1 MRLPRASRPSSFFFP
16 VFITIVLIAFAV
28 PSHARRQQ
36 SLVPSSSDVKFGKV
50 AIGNSASQVVDVTNT
65 SQASVTVSAVSVSGA
80 QFSVSGVNLPVSIG
94 PGQTI
99 PLSIIFAPAVTGWM
113 NEQITFTDSASNT
126 LLHLIGAGTG
136 VTSQPVTANPAAV
149 SFGSVAIGSRASFP
163 VVLSNARSWNE
174 TINSWQPAGTGFLV
188 TGPALPLVLSPG
200 QSVTVNVSFAPQT
213 AGLVGG
219 TIFVSGPN
227 IMIPVNGTGA
237 SNVTG
242 QLTVSPNAL
251 NFGSVAVGSS
261 TTQPSSVSAIGG
273 AVTISS
279 AKNSNAQYTISGI
292 SLPLTVPAG
301 QTVGF
306 DVIFS
311 PTQSGTAS
319 GTLTFVSN
327 ASNSQS
333 GESVTGAGTA
343 VQHSV
348 DLSWVSSTSSVA
360 GYNVYRGVTAGA
372 YSRINS
378 GLDPTTVYTD
388 KTIASGSTYYYAAT
402 AVNAS
407 GQESGYSMPIKVTV
421 P

>member
-1 MRLPRASRPSSFFFP
+1 MVVAL
-16 VFITIVLIAFAV
+16 AV

-36 SLVPSSSDVKFGKV
+36 SLVPSSTKLVFGKV
-50 AIGNSASQVVDVTNT
+50 AIGSSESQVVDVTNT

-80 QFSVSGVNLPVSIG
+80 QFSVTGVNLPVSIS

-99 PLSIIFAPAVTGWM
+99 PLSIIFSPAVTGWM
-113 NEQITFTDSASNT
+113 NEQITFTDSSSNT
-126 LLHLIGAGTG
+126 LLNLIGAGTG

-149 SFGSVAIGSRASFP
+149 SFGSVAVGSRASFP
-163 VVLSNARSWNE
+163 VVLSNSRSWSV
-174 TINSWQPAGTGFLV
+174 TINSLQTTGTGFSV
-188 TGPALPLVLSPG
+188 TGPALPLVLTAG
-200 QSVTVNVSFAPQT
+200 QGLTVNVSFAPQA
-213 AGLVGG
+213 AGLIGG
-219 TIFVSGPN
+219 TVFVGGPN
-227 IMIPVNGTGA
+227 ITIPASGTGA
-237 SNVTG
+237 SSVVG

-261 TTQPSSVSAIGG
+261 TTQPSSVSAIGSS
-273 AVTISS
+273 VTISS
-279 AKNSNAQYTISGI
+279 ASNSNAQFGISGI
-292 SLPLTVPAG
+292 SLPVTIPAG
-301 QTVGF
+301 QTVAF

-319 GTLTFVSN
+319 GTLMFVSN

-348 DLSWVSSTSSVA
+348 DLSWVGSTSSVA
-360 GYNVYRGVTAGA
+360 GYNVYRGAAVGA
-372 YSRINS
+372 YSKINGS
-378 GLDPTTVYTD
+378 LDPTIVYTD
-388 KTIASGSTYYYAAT
+388 NTIASGSTYYYAAT

-407 GQESGYSMPIKVTV
+407 GQESGYSTPIKVMV